1 MDERNSLQ
9 RLLGFCPQ
17 CGRWFRRVRT
27 ARQNTAYVDDK
38 LNFFTGCRACEE
50 ENDRYWAGMWA
61 DYYGTYAPTH
71 GNKPTLHRNIVFLN
85 IAFLGW
91 DAAQTD
97 RYLSQMAEDNA
108 DQVDRY
114 DRRQGRL
121 KLTDGTEIINAYRI
135 GKIHGR
141 KYDQVILADDRRME
155 IMEHH
160 RKDIAEL
167 LARCQSSI
175 IPEEFHLQ
183 FYDIDEEV

>member
-9 RLLGFCPQ
+9 RLFGYCPQ

-27 ARQNTAYVDDK
+27 ARQNTAYHEDEK
-38 LNFFTGCRACEE
+38 NFFTGCRTCEE
-50 ENDRYWAGMWA
+50 ENDRYWAEMWNE
-61 DYYGTYAPTH
+61 YYGIVAPAH
-71 GNKPTLHRNIVFLN
+71 EDVWGSTLYRKIV
-85 IAFLGW
+85 FLGW
-91 DAAQTD
+91 DARQTD
-97 RYLSQMAEDNA
+97 QYLSQMAMDNA

-114 DRRQGRL
+114 DRLQGRL

-160 RKDIAEL
+160 RNDIAEL
-167 LARCQSSI
+167 LRRCQSSI

>member
-1 MDERNSLQ
+1 MDERNNLQ
-9 RLLGFCPQ
+9 RLLGYCPQ

-50 ENDRYWAGMWA
+50 ENDRNWTEMWNE
-61 DYYGTYAPTH
+61 YYGIMAPAH
-71 GNKPTLHRNIVFLN
+71 EDVWGPTLYRKIV
-85 IAFLGW
+85 FLGW

-114 DRRQGRL
+114 DRRQGLL
-121 KLTDGTEIINAYRI
+121 KLKDGTEIINAYRI

-141 KYDQVILADDRRME
+141 KYDQVILADDRRRE
-155 IMEHH
+155 IMEHN

-167 LARCQSSI
+167 LRRCQSSI

-183 FYDIDEEV
+183 FYDIDEEG